1 MALLTNNP
9 RQRNHDGRRPNP
21 PITSHD
27 TLRKIPHPPPSSPI
41 ETELKLAIPA
51 TQIDAVRALMAQID
65 GPPAQHYL
73 ETLYLDTPDFAL
85 HARGVSVRTRRC
97 GAIWVQS
104 IKSDGLRRGGLS
116 SRREWEVTVPR
127 GDLDL
132 QWELFPKAARKL
144 IPPSLRVRCRPAFT
158 THVHRTSW
166 LTETNGETAIEVA
179 LDVGTVQ
186 AGRRH
191 EPVCEIELELKSGT
205 ADRLAVWVGQHL
217 QTISFWPLDDS
228 KAERGVRL
236 AQGKPPSVAA
246 LDRRSFAVTLD
257 ARMPLAQAWVTVG
270 RACLAHFQAS
280 LAGWHLT
287 AEDEPAHSPTA
298 HSPTAHSPSP
308 RRKPK
313 KTDDPRVEWI
323 HQARVALRRL
333 RGAMRLFRD
342 YHTLDSELKQSLR
355 TMAQTLGAA
364 RDWDVLCDQTIPS
377 MAGAWNDAAAW
388 GLLAAQAES
397 RRSEARTELR
407 RTLDDLKAGA
417 WLLAMHQTLNQQE
430 KKAAAQPAKGNS
442 PRLDDWIQQVLH
454 RGHRKISRGIK
465 HWSQLTPLERHA
477 LRITIKRQRYAVEFF
492 QSRLST
498 RRTHRYLAA
507 MIEAQEVL
515 GQANDLAVAR
525 SMLPR
530 LTEGTSRHQTAV
542 ISSVSFAHGW
552 LAAKTQ
558 DESTQLK
565 PKTKSILKAPSLP
578 I

>member
-1 MALLTNNP
+1 MA
-9 RQRNHDGRRPNP
+9 H
-21 PITSHD
+21 
-27 TLRKIPHPPPSSPI
+27 
-41 ETELKLAIPA
+41 
-51 TQIDAVRALMAQID
+51 ID
-65 GPPAQHYL
+65 GPAVYHDL
-73 ETLYLDTPDFAL
+73 ETLYLDTPDFSL
-85 HARGVSVRTRRC
+85 HARGVSVRLRRH
-97 GAIWVQS
+97 GAVWVQS

-116 SRREWEVTVPR
+116 SRREWEVAVPR
-127 GDLDL
+127 GDLQL
-132 QWELFPKAARKL
+132 QWELFPKAARKH
-144 IPPSLRVRCRPAFT
+144 IPPSLRVRCRHAFT

-166 LTETNGETAIEVA
+166 LIKTNGETAIEVA

-191 EPVCEIELELKSGT
+191 EPICEIELELKSGT
-205 ADRLAVWVGQHL
+205 ADELAVWVRQHL

-236 AQGKPPSVAA
+236 AQGKPPSATA

-257 ARMPLAQAWVTVG
+257 ARMSLALAWVTVG

-287 AEDEPAHSPTA
+287 AEDEPAQPPPAQT
-298 HSPTAHSPSP
+298 PPP
-308 RRKPK
+308 RQKPK
-313 KTDDPRVEWI
+313 ITNDPRVEWI

-333 RGAMRLFRD
+333 RGAMRIFRD
-342 YHTLDSELKQSLR
+342 YHAIDSELEQSLR
-355 TMAQTLGAA
+355 TMAHALGAA
-364 RDWDVLCDQTIPS
+364 RDWDVLCDQTIPL
-377 MAGAWNDAAAW
+377 MASACHDVAAW
-388 GLLAAQAES
+388 GLLATQAES
-397 RRSEARTELR
+397 RRSKARTELR

-430 KKAAAQPAKGNS
+430 KKAAAQPAKGN
-442 PRLDDWIQQVLH
+442 PPPLDDWIQQVLH
-454 RGHRKISRGIK
+454 RGHRKISKGIK

-492 QSRLST
+492 QSRLSA
-498 RRTHRYLAA
+498 RRTRRYLAA
-507 MIEAQEVL
+507 LIEAQEVL

-530 LTEGTSRHQTAV
+530 LTEGTKRHKTAMV
-542 ISSVSFAHGW
+542 SSVSFAHGW

-558 DESTQLK
+558 DASTQLK
-565 PKTKSILKAPSLP
+565 PKTKSILKASSLP

>member
-1 MALLTNNP
+1 MPCLLCCQQSP
-9 RQRNHDGRRPNP
+9 RDQSRRQMRKSDGPEP
-21 PITSHD
+21 LITSHD
-27 TLRKIPHPPPSSPI
+27 TLRKTPHPPPPSPI
-41 ETELKLAIPA
+41 ETELKLAIQS
-51 TQIDAVRALMAQID
+51 TQVEAVRALMAHLD
-65 GPPAQHYL
+65 GPAVHDDL

-85 HARGVSVRTRRC
+85 HARGVSVRLRRR
-97 GAIWVQS
+97 GAVWIQS

-116 SRREWEVTVPR
+116 SRREWEVAVPR
-127 GDLDL
+127 GDL
-132 QWELFPKAARKL
+132 QWELFPKAARKH
-144 IPPSLRVRCRPAFT
+144 IPPSLRVRCRHAFT
-158 THVHRTSW
+158 THIHRTSW
-166 LTETNGETAIEVA
+166 LIKTDAGTAIEVA

-205 ADRLAVWVGQHL
+205 ADELAVLVGQHL

-228 KAERGVRL
+228 KAERGARL
-236 AQGKPPSVAA
+236 AQGKPPSATA

-257 ARMPLAQAWVTVG
+257 ARMSLTQAWVTVG

-287 AEDEPAHSPTA
+287 AEDEPAHSPPA
-298 HSPTAHSPSP
+298 G
-308 RRKPK
+308 RKPK
-313 KTDDPRVEWI
+313 ITEDPRVEWI

-342 YHTLDSELKQSLR
+342 DHAIDSELEQSLR
-355 TMAQTLGAA
+355 TMAQALGAA
-364 RDWDVLCDQTIPS
+364 RDWDVLCDQTIPPI
-377 MAGAWNDAAAW
+377 AGACHDAAAW
-388 GLLAAQAES
+388 GLLETQAAS

-407 RTLDDLKAGA
+407 RTLDDVKAGA
-417 WLLAMHQTLNQQE
+417 WLLAMHQALNQQE
-430 KKAAAQPAKGNS
+430 KKAAAQPAKGNP
-442 PRLDDWIQQVLH
+442 PRLDDWIQKVLH
-454 RGHRKISRGIK
+454 RGHRKISRDVK
-465 HWSQLTPLERHA
+465 RWSQLTPLERHA

-492 QSRLST
+492 QSRLSA
-498 RRTHRYLAA
+498 RRTRRYLAA

-530 LTEGTSRHQTAV
+530 LTEGTKRHQTAMV
-542 ISSVSFAHGW
+542 SSVSFAHGW

-558 DESTQLK
+558 DESTELK
-565 PKTKSILKAPSLP
+565 PKTKSILKASSLP